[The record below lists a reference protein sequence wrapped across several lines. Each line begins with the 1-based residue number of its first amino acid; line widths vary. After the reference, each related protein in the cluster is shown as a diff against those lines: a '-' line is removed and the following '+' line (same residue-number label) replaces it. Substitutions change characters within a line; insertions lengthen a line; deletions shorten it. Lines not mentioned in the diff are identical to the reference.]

1 MENEGEGDRAAAV
14 PGRVSCDLKCAQATS
29 LCYMGWSMAKKR
41 KLNRREFGKL
51 AGGAVAG
58 GVALL
63 GTAAGVSALEGE
75 AAARVATA
83 QAAATQP
90 STQQAREAAGEGSGL
105 NLSPEM
111 EERVRQARER
121 TARQLRGLREK
132 PIAYDAEP
140 AFAFRA
146 KAGKKN
152 R

>member
-1 MENEGEGDRAAAV
+1 
-14 PGRVSCDLKCAQATS
+14 
-29 LCYMGWSMAKKR
+29 MANKR
-41 KLNRREFGKL
+41 RLNRREFGKL

-58 GVALL
+58 GAALL
-63 GTAAGVSALEGE
+63 GAAAGVAALEGE
-75 AAARVATA
+75 AAARVAAA
-83 QAAATQP
+83 QAAAAAQP
-90 STQQAREAAGEGSGL
+90 APQQAREAAGEGSGL

-111 EERVRQARER
+111 EERVQQARER

-146 KAGKKN
+146 KAGKKS

>member
-1 MENEGEGDRAAAV
+1 
-14 PGRVSCDLKCAQATS
+14 
-29 LCYMGWSMAKKR
+29 MAKKG

-58 GVALL
+58 GAALL
-63 GTAAGVSALEGE
+63 GTAAGVGALDAE
-75 AAARVATA
+75 ASARVAWA
-83 QAAATQP
+83 QA
-90 STQQAREAAGEGSGL
+90 TQQSREAAGEGSGL

-111 EERVRQARER
+111 EERVKQARER

-146 KAGKKN
+146 KAGKKK
-152 R
+152 

>member
-1 MENEGEGDRAAAV
+1 
-14 PGRVSCDLKCAQATS
+14 
-29 LCYMGWSMAKKR
+29 MAKKR

-58 GVALL
+58 GAALL
-63 GTAAGVSALEGE
+63 GTAAGAGTLEGA
-75 AAARVATA
+75 AAARVAPA
-83 QAAATQP
+83 QAAAVAQAA
-90 STQQAREAAGEGSGL
+90 TQQSREAAGEGSGL

-111 EERVRQARER
+111 EERVAQARER